1 MSKIKIICDSMSDLT
16 KEQIEKYDI
25 EVLPLTVILEDK
37 EYKDGIDFE
46 LDEFYKILEDKKV
59 YPKTSQVTYGQF
71 KTVFD
76 KYIAEGRTIFYVASS
91 ANATGSY
98 QSAVMAKND
107 TDGEIYLYDASN
119 LTFGA
124 GIFVLRAA
132 ELVEQGKSV
141 EEIIPELDLIKEKYC
156 LVFSIDSL
164 NHLQKGGRISS
175 TKAVLGNILN
185 VKPICEVKD
194 GLVTQLGQVRGKKN
208 IINKLI
214 EATEELT
221 NGQIDN
227 KVMYVGYMDNV
238 KEKDALIEV
247 LKEKYNPEKIGTFR
261 IGSCIGS
268 HSGPGVLGILSFKK

>member
-46 LDEFYKILEDKKV
+46 LDEFYKILKDKKV

-107 TDGEIYLYDASN
+107 TDGDIHLYDASN

-132 ELVEQGKSV
+132 ELAEQGKTV

-194 GLVTQLGQVRGKKN
+194 GLVSQLGQVRGKKN
-208 IINKLI
+208 VISKLI
-214 EATEELT
+214 ETTDELT

-227 KVMYVGYMDNV
+227 KVMYVGYMDNI
-238 KEKDALIEV
+238 KERDALIEA
-247 LKEKYNPEKIGTFR
+247 LKQKYNPEKIGSFR

>member
-119 LTFGA
+119 LTFVA

>member
-71 KTVFD
+71 KNVFD
-76 KYIAEGRTIFYVASS
+76 KYIAEGRIIFYVASS

>member
-1 MSKIKIICDSMSDLT
+1 MGKIKLICDSMADLT
-16 KEQIEKYDI
+16 KDQIEKYDI
-25 EVLPLTVILEDK
+25 EVLPLTVILDDK

-46 LDEFYKILEDKKV
+46 LDEFYQLLKDKK

-71 KTVFD
+71 KTAFD
-76 KYIAEGRTIFYVASS
+76 KYVADGRTIFYIASS

-107 TDGEIYLYDASN
+107 TEGDIHLYDASN

-124 GIFVLRAA
+124 GMFVLKAA
-132 ELVEQGKSV
+132 QLLEEGKT
-141 EEIIPELDLIKEKYC
+141 LDEVIKELNIIKYC

-175 TKAVLGNILN
+175 TKAMVGNLLN

-208 IINKLI
+208 VINKLI
-214 EATEELT
+214 EATDELT
-221 NGQIDN
+221 GGNIDTSI
-227 KVMYVGYMDNV
+227 MYIGYMDNE
-238 KEKDALIEV
+238 KEKDKMVEA
-247 LKEKYNPEKIGTFR
+247 LKEKYNPDKIGTFK

>member
-1 MSKIKIICDSMSDLT
+1 MGKIKLICDSMADLT
-16 KEQIEKYDI
+16 KDQIEKYDI
-25 EVLPLTVILEDK
+25 EVMPLTVILDDK
-37 EYKDGIDFE
+37 EYKDGIDLD
-46 LDEFYKILEDKKV
+46 LDEFYELLKNKN

-76 KYIAEGRTIFYVASS
+76 KYVAEGRTIFYIASS
-91 ANATGSY
+91 AHATGSY

-107 TDGEIYLYDASN
+107 TEGDIRLYDASN

-124 GIFVLRAA
+124 GIHVLRAA
-132 ELVEQGKSV
+132 ELIEEGKTID
-141 EEIIPELDLIKEKYC
+141 EIIPELNIIKEKYC

-175 TKAVLGNILN
+175 TKAVMGNLLN

-194 GLVTQLGQVRGKKN
+194 GLVTQLSQVRGKKN
-208 IINKLI
+208 VINKLI

-221 NGQIDN
+221 GGEIDN
-227 KVMYVGYMDNV
+227 KIMYIGYMDNE
-238 KEKDALIEV
+238 KEKDKIIEV
-247 LKEKYNPEKIGTFR
+247 LKEKYNPEKIGTFK
-261 IGSCIGS
+261 IGSSIGA

>member
-46 LDEFYKILEDKKV
+46 LDEFYKILKDKKV

>member
-1 MSKIKIICDSMSDLT
+1 MGKIKLICDSMADLT

-37 EYKDGIDFE
+37 EYKDGIDFN
-46 LDEFYKILEDKKV
+46 LDEFYELLKNKK

-71 KTVFD
+71 KTAFD
-76 KYIAEGRTIFYVASS
+76 KYVAEGRTIFYIASS

-107 TDGEIYLYDASN
+107 TEGDIHLYDASN

-124 GIFVLRAA
+124 GMYVLRAA
-132 ELVEQGKSV
+132 QLLEEGKNID
-141 EEIIPELDLIKEKYC
+141 EIIDELNIIKEKYC

-175 TKAVLGNILN
+175 TKAIVGNLLN

-208 IINKLI
+208 VINKLI
-214 EATEELT
+214 EVTDELT
-221 NGQIDN
+221 GGDIDTSI
-227 KVMYVGYMDNV
+227 MYVGYMDNE
-238 KEKDALIEV
+238 KEKDKMIEA
-247 LKEKYNPEKIGTFR
+247 LKEKYNPEKIGTFKV
-261 IGSCIGS
+261 GSCIGS

>member
-1 MSKIKIICDSMSDLT
+1 MGKIKIICDSMSDLT

-46 LDEFYKILEDKKV
+46 LDEFYKILEEKKV

-71 KTVFD
+71 KAVFD

-132 ELVEQGKSV
+132 ELAEQGKNV

-208 IINKLI
+208 VINKLI
-214 EATEELT
+214 ETTDELT

-238 KEKDALIEV
+238 KERDALIEV
-247 LKEKYNPEKIGTFR
+247 LKEKYNPEKIGSFR
-261 IGSCIGS
+261 VGSCIGS
-268 HSGPGVLGILSFKK
+268 HSGPGVLGLLTFKK

>member
-141 EEIIPELDLIKEKYC
+141 EEIIPELDLIKKKYC

>member
-71 KTVFD
+71 KNVFD

-98 QSAVMAKND
+98 QSAVMARND
-107 TDGEIYLYDASN
+107 TEGEIYLYDASN

>member
-1 MSKIKIICDSMSDLT
+1 MGKIKLICDSMADLT
-16 KEQIEKYDI
+16 KDQIEKYDI
-25 EVLPLTVILEDK
+25 EVLPLTVILDDK

-46 LDEFYKILEDKKV
+46 LDEFYEILKNKK

-71 KTVFD
+71 KMAFD
-76 KYIAEGRTIFYVASS
+76 KYVEEGRTIFYIASS

-107 TDGEIYLYDASN
+107 TEGDIYLYDASN

-124 GIFVLRAA
+124 GIYVLRAA
-132 ELVEQGKSV
+132 QLIEEGKTIDEIV
-141 EEIIPELDLIKEKYC
+141 EELNIIKEKYC

-175 TKAVLGNILN
+175 TKAVVGNILN

-194 GLVTQLGQVRGKKN
+194 GLVSQLGQVRGKKN
-208 IINKLI
+208 VINKLI
-214 EATEELT
+214 ESTDDLT
-221 NGQIDN
+221 GGEINT
-227 KVMYVGYMDNV
+227 KVMYVGYMDNE
-238 KEKDALIEV
+238 KEKDKMIEA
-247 LKEKYNPEKIGTFR
+247 LKEKYNPEKIGTFK

-268 HSGPGVLGILSFKK
+268 HSGPGVLGVLSFKK

>member
-76 KYIAEGRTIFYVASS
+76 KYIAEGKTIFYIASS

-107 TDGEIYLYDASN
+107 TEGEIYLYDASN

>member
-1 MSKIKIICDSMSDLT
+1 MGKIKLICDSMADLT
-16 KEQIEKYDI
+16 KDQIEKYDI
-25 EVLPLTVILEDK
+25 EVLPLTVILDDK

-46 LDEFYKILEDKKV
+46 LDEFYQLLKDKK

-71 KTVFD
+71 KTAFD
-76 KYIAEGRTIFYVASS
+76 KYVADGRTIFYIASS

-107 TDGEIYLYDASN
+107 TEGDIHLYDASN

-124 GIFVLRAA
+124 GMFVLKAA
-132 ELVEQGKSV
+132 QLLEEGKTLDEVIKELN
-141 EEIIPELDLIKEKYC
+141 IIKEKYC

-175 TKAVLGNILN
+175 TKAMVGNLLN

-208 IINKLI
+208 VINKLI
-214 EATEELT
+214 EATDELT
-221 NGQIDN
+221 GGNIDTSI
-227 KVMYVGYMDNV
+227 MYIGYMDNE
-238 KEKDALIEV
+238 KEKDKMVEA
-247 LKEKYNPEKIGTFR
+247 LKEKYNPDKIGTFK

-268 HSGPGVLGILSFKK
+268 HSGP

>member
-46 LDEFYKILEDKKV
+46 LDEFYKILKDKKV

-107 TDGEIYLYDASN
+107 TDVEIYLYDASN

>member
-1 MSKIKIICDSMSDLT
+1 MGKIKLICDSMADLT
-16 KEQIEKYDI
+16 KDQIEKYDI
-25 EVLPLTVILEDK
+25 EVLPLTVILDDK

-46 LDEFYKILEDKKV
+46 LDEFYQLLKDKK

-71 KTVFD
+71 KTAFD
-76 KYIAEGRTIFYVASS
+76 KYVADGRTIFYIASS

-107 TDGEIYLYDASN
+107 TEGDIHLYDASN

-124 GIFVLRAA
+124 GMFVLKAA
-132 ELVEQGKSV
+132 QLLEEGKT
-141 EEIIPELDLIKEKYC
+141 LDEVIKELNIIKEC

-175 TKAVLGNILN
+175 TKAMVGNLLN

-208 IINKLI
+208 VINKLI
-214 EATEELT
+214 EATDELT
-221 NGQIDN
+221 GGNIDTSI
-227 KVMYVGYMDNV
+227 MYIGYMDNE
-238 KEKDALIEV
+238 KEKDKMVEA
-247 LKEKYNPEKIGTFR
+247 LKEKYNPDKIGTFK

>member
-1 MSKIKIICDSMSDLT
+1 MGKIKLICDSMADLT
-16 KEQIEKYDI
+16 KDQIEKYDI
-25 EVLPLTVILEDK
+25 EVLPLTVILDDK

-46 LDEFYKILEDKKV
+46 LDEFYEILKNKK

-71 KTVFD
+71 KNVFD
-76 KYIAEGRTIFYVASS
+76 KYVAEDRTIFYIASS

-107 TDGEIYLYDASN
+107 TEGDIHLYDASN

-124 GIFVLRAA
+124 GIYVLRAA
-132 ELVEQGKSV
+132 QLIEEGKTIN
-141 EEIIPELDLIKEKYC
+141 EIIEELNIIKEKYC

-175 TKAVLGNILN
+175 TKAVVGNILN

-194 GLVTQLGQVRGKKN
+194 GLVSQLGQVRGKKN
-208 IINKLI
+208 VINKLI
-214 EATEELT
+214 EVTDDLT
-221 NGQIDN
+221 GGQIDT
-227 KVMYVGYMDNV
+227 KVMYIGYMDNE
-238 KEKDALIEV
+238 KEKDKLMEV
-247 LKEKYNPEKIGTFR
+247 LKEKYNPEKIGTFK